1 MRTKNKIRAGLRACG
16 LERAALAVLPAAKRG
31 VWCMRAACR
40 ADLRMTRRY
49 LAAAPSRNLHLG
61 CGQHVLPGWLN
72 TDLYPLDGGV
82 LHVDAARRFPF
93 RPATFDRIYSEH
105 LIEHLTYPQGRMM
118 LEECFRVLKPGGRIR
133 ISTPDLRFLTDLLSH
148 DRTELQERYVAWM
161 SRQAEC
167 DAAPN
172 GVVVLNHFVRSWGHR
187 FIYDDAVLCEA
198 LSREGFSGIVRCEVG
213 RSADPAFNGLENEAR
228 MPEGFLR
235 LESMVFE
242 ARRT

>member
-118 LEECFRVLKPGGRIR
+118 LEECFRVLKPGGRLAISDVVAIR
-133 ISTPDLRFLTDLLSH
+133 TIPTAIQQDYEKHSGCVAGALQVRKLERILRATGFDSGAVKVKEQSKEFIK
-148 DRTELQERYVAWM
+148 DWFPGSGIEQ
-161 SRQAEC
+161 
-167 DAAPN
+167 
-172 GVVVLNHFVRSWGHR
+172 FVRSADVQG
-187 FIYDDAVLCEA
+187 VKP
-198 LSREGFSGIVRCEVG
+198 G
-213 RSADPAFNGLENEAR
+213 RQGR
-228 MPEGFLR
+228 
-235 LESMVFE
+235 
-242 ARRT
+242 